1 MLDTFRNRG
10 MAETAAHETPTMYDT
25 EAGQGREH
33 QDLTETLHSS
43 SQEEEEE
50 GEEDYESE
58 TWSDSD
64 VGEAL
69 DWLDATEGPVS
80 GVSACGGV
88 TTFSGG
94 SAAPRRPNAHGGV
107 LSRPLQPMS
116 NRSQR
121 FTSHIR
127 ADPLEVLISL
137 FLSFMHER

>member
-1 MLDTFRNRG
+1 VLNTSTEFETERE
-10 MAETAAHETPTMYDT
+10 MAGAAAHEPVTRYETDV
-25 EAGQGREH
+25 GHGREH
-33 QDLTETLHSS
+33 QDPIETIDAS

-50 GEEDYESE
+50 EDDYESE

-69 DWLDATEGPVS
+69 DWLDATEGPIS
-80 GVSACGGV
+80 GVSASGGG
-88 TTFSGG
+88 TAFSGG

-127 ADPLEVLISL
+127 ADPLEVI
-137 FLSFMHER
+137 